1 MTKEVKLR
9 RGTTAQHAAFTG
21 AVGEVTVD
29 TDKNTLVVHD
39 GVTPGGHPV
48 PRMTTKFDAVLYA
61 ANWGADCRN
70 LFDEVWEQGVISAT
84 TGVPSASAYAIRSVN
99 NIPVTG
105 GNTYNFTHQSILGS
119 SYVIWYGASGY
130 ISYTNI
136 NVVSSTTAPSGATYC
151 KITMTNGT
159 TAFTPANARPFM
171 FAEGSTVKPW
181 EPQDRGY
188 HLKATDYS
196 DISDITADTNIAI
209 EEPRLADTT
218 SVKLRVL
225 RSAKLTAGFQ
235 TAATEIVLIA
245 SGVVPGIDVP
255 IRVFL
260 KGDM

>member
-39 GVTPGGHPV
+39 GVTPGGHPA
-48 PRMTTKFDAVLYA
+48 PRVTTKFDAVLYA
-61 ANWGADCRN
+61 ANWGANCLN
-70 LFDEVWEQGVISAT
+70 LFDEVWELGAISTSTGANISST
-84 TGVPSASAYAIRSVN
+84 TVIRSVN
-99 NIPVTG
+99 YISVSALSSYRLSADKGITIRVFFYDS
-105 GNTYNFTHQSILGS
+105 GNTFLS
-119 SYVIWYGASGY
+119 SSVYVMPASGITITTPESSAKIRIHVSVTEITY
-130 ISYTNI
+130 FRWFMI
-136 NVVSSTTAPSGATYC
+136 NA
-151 KITMTNGT
+151 GT
-159 TAFTPANARPFM
+159 VT
-171 FAEGSTVKPW
+171 KPW
-181 EPQDRGY
+181 EPQGRGY
-188 HLKATDYS
+188 HLKASDYTGLS
-196 DISDITADTNIAI
+196 GISAVTNIAI
-209 EEPRLADTT
+209 EEPDMVDTT
-218 SVKLRVL
+218 SVKLRAL